1 MDHLHSKSQRFHL
14 LLFIALCI
22 LPGSLAQTSIPKG
35 CGDNVDSL
43 YFYLCDL
50 SAVWGVV
57 VEAFAATGLVA
68 TLILLIVLLASL
80 PFISNKNWR
89 SSLGLH
95 TVFLI
100 FTFGLFALTFAF
112 IVGRNFATCASRR
125 FLFGVLFAG
134 CFSCL
139 LMQAVRLNILA
150 RRNLG
155 PRGWVWCLGAL
166 GLWLVE
172 VVINTEW
179 LIITIVRYPTNINR
193 TLASATPLPATAV
206 PCNIDNQDFVMALI
220 YVLNLLLAVVVASLP
235 ILAGKHKRWRKDGAL
250 ILVTGLFSVG
260 IWVAWIVMYVY
271 GNLKHGGPTWDDP
284 TLAIALVSNAWVFLL
299 LHTVPAVCSLSEED
313 EDPAVEEDLYPSR
326 GYENIL
332 KEQSAQSIYME
343 NKAFSMDEPNT
354 ANKPVSPY
362 GGYNGQL
369 RSCVYQPTEL
379 AIITKGVGNHQG
391 ESYDNMIPRA
401 STGTPLRAQSGHTS
415 PSSQVDDMRK
425 IYSNGNFNRRPQ

>member
-1 MDHLHSKSQRFHL
+1 MDHLTSKSQRFHH
-14 LLFIALCI
+14 LLFIILCI
-22 LPGSLAQTSIPKG
+22 FPGSLSQTSAPRG
-35 CGDNVDSL
+35 CGDNVESL
-43 YFYLCDL
+43 YYNVCDL
-50 SAVWGVV
+50 TAVWGVV
-57 VEAFAATGLVA
+57 VESFAVAGLVA

-80 PFISNKNWR
+80 PFVTDKKWR

-95 TVFLI
+95 TGFLI

-112 IVGRNFATCASRR
+112 IVGKNFATCVSRR

-150 RRNLG
+150 RRNST

-172 VVINTEW
+172 VVISTEW
-179 LIITIVRYPTNINR
+179 LIITIVRYPTNVTGN
-193 TLASATPLPATAV
+193 LASASATAV
-206 PCNIDNQDFVMALI
+206 PCIIENQDFVMALI
-220 YVLNLLLAVVVASLP
+220 YVLNLLLAVVVASIP

-250 ILVTGLFSVG
+250 ILVTGLLSVG

-271 GNLKHGGPTWDDP
+271 GNAKNGGPTWDDP

-313 EDPAVEEDLYPSR
+313 EDAAVEENLYPSR

-332 KEQSAQSIYME
+332 KEQSPPSIHIE
-343 NKAFSMDEPNT
+343 NKAFSMDEPN
-354 ANKPVSPY
+354 AGNKPVSPY
-362 GGYNGQL
+362 SGYNGQH

-379 AIITKGVGNHQG
+379 AIITKGVSNQKM
-391 ESYDNMIPRA
+391 ESYQNIIPRA
-401 STGTPLRAQSGHTS
+401 STGAQSGGTS
-415 PSSQVDDMRK
+415 PSTQVDDMRQ
-425 IYSNGNFNRRPQ
+425 IYTNGNFIRRPQ

>member
-1 MDHLHSKSQRFHL
+1 MDHLTSKSQCFHH
-14 LLFIALCI
+14 LLFIILCVF
-22 LPGSLAQTSIPKG
+22 PGSLGQTSIPRG

-43 YFYLCDL
+43 YFKLCDL
-50 SAVWGVV
+50 TTVWGVI
-57 VEAFAATGLVA
+57 VESFAAAGLVA

-80 PFISNKNWR
+80 PFVTDKKWR

-95 TVFLI
+95 TGFLI

-112 IVGRNFATCASRR
+112 IIGNSFATCTSRR

-150 RRNLG
+150 RRNSA

-179 LIITIVRYPTNINR
+179 LIITIVRIPTNVTGI
-193 TLASATPLPATAV
+193 LASATPV
-206 PCNIDNQDFVMALI
+206 PCIIEKQDFVMALI

-235 ILAGKHKRWRKDGAL
+235 ILVGTHKHWRKDGAL

-271 GNLKHGGPTWDDP
+271 GNAKNGGSTWDDP

-313 EDPAVEEDLYPSR
+313 EDAAVGENLFPSG
-326 GYENIL
+326 GYEDIL
-332 KEQSAQSIYME
+332 REQSTHME
-343 NKAFSMDEPNT
+343 NKAFSMDERNAGNT
-354 ANKPVSPY
+354 PVSPY
-362 GGYNGQL
+362 SDYNGQH

-379 AIITKGVGNHQG
+379 AIITKGINKQKMD
-391 ESYDNMIPRA
+391 SYDNIIPRA
-401 STGTPLRAQSGHTS
+401 STRAQNGQTS
-415 PSSQVDDMRK
+415 PSAQPDDMRQ
-425 IYSNGNFNRRPQ
+425 IYTNGNYIRRPQ